1 METGAMCKKF
11 LEIQAD
17 LFSRWARGT
26 NRMLQIRAVRHLA
39 VAAMAVGLSGC
50 VTTPTSIVNKPTSA
64 MPAPAASVPP
74 PATGSIFNAAAYKP
88 LFEDRRAKRVGDMLF
103 IVINENTNA
112 GKKASSNASK
122 KASAEAS
129 IPTLTKVLLH
139 PLQGVAVS
147 ATSDIQFED
156 ESNINSGNSFSG
168 RLAVS
173 VTNVLPN
180 GYLAVAG
187 EKQVALDKGIEYVR
201 FSGVVN
207 PDAIL
212 TGNTVSSTQVADAR
226 IEYRTTA
233 NIDAAEVTQWLARFF
248 LSVLP
253 L

>member
-1 METGAMCKKF
+1 METGAMCKKS
-11 LEIQAD
+11 LEIQAEF
-17 LFSRWARGT
+17 FSRWGRGAG
-26 NRMLQIRAVRHLA
+26 RIRPIKAIQRLA
-39 VAAMAVGLSGC
+39 VAAMAIALSAC

-64 MPAPAASVPP
+64 VPAPAASLPR
-74 PATGSIFNAAAYKP
+74 PATGSIFNATAYKP

-139 PLQGVAVS
+139 PLQGIAVS
-147 ATSDIQFED
+147 ATSDTQFED

-168 RLAVS
+168 RLAVT
-173 VTNVLPN
+173 VTDVLPN

-207 PDAIL
+207 PDAVV